1 MARGGIDI
9 TATFSYYV
17 QPKINIE
24 GSVELPD
31 IGSESD
37 SDTQLS
43 TKEPT
48 ISSTSCLSLYD
59 GWDIYGEIYPYY
71 ELRHISFGWYG
82 FKVMDHTYHHN
93 DRLVTCCAYNCHA
106 QWIVLRKL
114 LCAKIHGL
122 HMNCAIHELQNNW
135 LNH

>member
-9 TATFSYYV
+9 AATFSYYV
-17 QPKINIE
+17 QPKFSIE

-31 IGSESD
+31 IGSGSG

-43 TKEPT
+43 KKEPT

-71 ELRHISFGWYG
+71 ELRHVSISWSGI
-82 FKVMDHTYHHN
+82 KVMDHTYHHN
-93 DRLVTCCAYNCHA
+93 DRLTTCYVII
-106 QWIVLRKL
+106 IVRN
-114 LCAKIHGL
+114 GL
-122 HMNCAIHELQNNW
+122 PCVSCFTQNPRIAHE
-135 LNH
+135 